1 MQKFRLSLATA
12 ALCML
17 PAGAAAQVVTATFF
31 GTVVDPNGAVIT
43 GASVTVLNVDRGST
57 SMHIA
62 DTLGEVTF
70 SSLPIGEYAI
80 TAEAKGF
87 KTLKRTGVHLSAGQD
102 LRMTLSLEIGQL
114 TETIEVKGESSLVN
128 TANAEQRSNLEAS
141 RVQELPMAR
150 RDWTNLLNLS
160 TGVQVSGGSVRL
172 NGLAPNSFRLTL
184 DGTDATQDN
193 ELPSF
198 SMSGN
203 FNFIKGVSTEAIA
216 EVNVAKGIA
225 SAEIANT
232 ISGNVNIITKSGTNT
247 FHGSAFWL
255 NNVEDLNA
263 RNQFLRN
270 KPGLTYNQ
278 FGGSLGGPIVHNRVF
293 FFGAFDGYRQA
304 GFQTLNEQVPT
315 SEFRAHRRPDQGVRQ
330 DVLGLPA
337 AQPALRAHRQHRCL
351 GGLRYRA
358 GKG

>member
-114 TETIEVKGESSLVN
+114 TETIEVKGESPLVN

-141 RVQELPMAR
+141 SVQELA
-150 RDWTNLLNLS
+150 DGAS
-160 TGVQVSGGSVRL
+160 RL
-172 NGLAPNSFRLTL
+172 DQSP
-184 DGTDATQDN
+184 
-193 ELPSF
+193 EP
-198 SMSGN
+198 
-203 FNFIKGVSTEAIA
+203 E
-216 EVNVAKGIA
+216 
-225 SAEIANT
+225 
-232 ISGNVNIITKSGTNT
+232 
-247 FHGSAFWL
+247 HGSAGL
-255 NNVEDLNA
+255 RRVGSPERPCA
-263 RNQFLRN
+263 QFLPADRGRN
-270 KPGLTYNQ
+270 GRHTGQRTALFLDERQ
-278 FGGSLGGPIVHNRVF
+278 LQLHQRCQHRGHCRGERCQGHRLGG
-293 FFGAFDGYRQA
+293 D
-304 GFQTLNEQVPT
+304 
-315 SEFRAHRRPDQGVRQ
+315 
-330 DVLGLPA
+330 
-337 AQPALRAHRQHRCL
+337 RQHH
-351 GGLRYRA
+351 LRQREYHHQIA
-358 GKG
+358 APTIFTEACSG